1 LFRELSDLE
10 VISGG
15 GFGVVYKAKHAR
27 FGTVVYKELDAK
39 KLEDR
44 YLKSFYFNVTAL
56 QSSLIQYKFYCNNVH
71 G

>member
-1 LFRELSDLE
+1 MFRELSDLE
-10 VISGG
+10 IIGGG
-15 GFGVVYKAKHAR
+15 GFGAVYKAKHAR

-44 YLKSFYFNVTAL
+44 YLKSFYFNMAAL
-56 QSSLIQYKFYCNNVH
+56 QSSLIQCKFYSNNMH